1 MLLVLAVLTF
11 GYVTDD
17 TFKSAEDVES
27 AFGIMPLTVIPES
40 DIGELSEKNERHR
53 KKSSRFKRFLT
64 KRQSKKKVKSE
75 KKKESKKR

>member
-11 GYVTDD
+11 NYVTDD

-40 DIGELSEKNERHR
+40 DIGELSEKKEKEGR
-53 KKSSRFKRFLT
+53 KRSRFKKV
-64 KRQSKKKVKSE
+64 KRLINKRRSKKNIEADK
-75 KKKESKKR
+75 SKKR